1 MAKNDPG
8 IARQTLNLIGQP
20 GYLGD
25 TEVVNGLVS
34 QFVGEISTD
43 LATLDPTLTQ
53 EAHIERHMAICRRYA
68 EMWAGKNKDYQP
80 QPFHQNPAYLRY
92 LHQGLNIKA
101 DTVEDAVY
109 CLFAMLLKDLYG
121 FTEAKASEQLTDDDL
136 KWQLEADMEFFATAL
151 LGLDLSEY
159 LNP

>member
-1 MAKNDPG
+1 MRDNDPG
-8 IARQTLNLIGQP
+8 FAPQTLDLINQP

-25 TEVVNGLVS
+25 TQVVNELVG

-43 LATLDPTLTQ
+43 LANLDPTLSQ
-53 EAHIERHMAICRRYA
+53 EAHIQRHLAICRRYA

-92 LHQGLNIKA
+92 LHQGVNIRA
-101 DTVEDAVY
+101 DTTEDAVY
-109 CLFAMLLKDLYG
+109 CLFGLLLKDLYG
-121 FTEAKASEQLTDDDL
+121 FTDAKAAGTLTDENL
-136 KWQLEADMEFFATAL
+136 EWQLEGAMEYFATAL

-159 LNP
+159 LEM